1 MQDFSEEEYDV
12 RICKIIDARH
22 HEEVGT
28 EDDPAYVQSIQLR
41 LEDDTTGGTFIAPLN
56 GADVQALSDLDF
68 ELNSKEMIEIA
79 QWLRDCELQ
88 VKVLVPKNGNKI
100 TKSLLLNT
108 RASTTSD
115 SSGGRSASFSRFKF
129 NKEKIKG

>member
-28 EDDPAYVQSIQLR
+28 EDDPAYTQSIQLL

-56 GADVQALSDLDF
+56 ESDVRALSDLDF

-100 TKSLLLNT
+100 TRSLLLNT
-108 RASTTSD
+108 PSSNTSD
-115 SSGGRSASFSRFKF
+115 SSGGRSASFGRFKF